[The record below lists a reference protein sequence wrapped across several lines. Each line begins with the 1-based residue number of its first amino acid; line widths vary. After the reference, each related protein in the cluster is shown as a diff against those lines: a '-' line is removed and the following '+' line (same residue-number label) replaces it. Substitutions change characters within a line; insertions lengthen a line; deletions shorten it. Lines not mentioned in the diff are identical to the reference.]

1 MAPKTFEN
9 LFLSI
14 GAMKAGT
21 TWLYAVLER
30 HPELHFTPEK
40 EIHYFY
46 HRFVQEGILSE
57 QNRLKRA
64 HDRYLFRFDPN
75 TANIDRIR
83 HNLHWVADY
92 LSRPVDDFWFRNLF
106 KLQGKQR
113 FACEFSNLTAHLPA
127 EAWPHIESVT
137 GNLRV
142 LYTMR
147 NPLKRLW
154 SHVKFQLQMDGKTEH
169 LATWTAEQF
178 ESFARQ
184 DHLWKNGEYGK
195 VLRDLKA
202 GLKSDNLKV
211 MFYEDIHAD
220 QIASLRSIEA
230 FLGIEPY
237 TYPEHLLT
245 RRFTESVKH
254 PMPDFFPK
262 LFESDFLRIRKEVE
276 AEGFTVPGSWH

>member
-46 HRFVQEGILSE
+46 HRFGQDGILSE

-106 KLQGKQR
+106 KMQGKQR

-137 GNLRV
+137 GTLRV

-154 SHVKFQLQMDGKTEH
+154 SHVKFQLQMDGKIEH
-169 LATWTAEQF
+169 LATWTPKQF
-178 ESFARQ
+178 DSFARQ

-211 MFYEDIHAD
+211 LFYEDIHAD

-230 FLGIEPY
+230 FLGVEPY
-237 TYPEHLLT
+237 AYPTHLLT

-262 LFESDFLRIRKEVE
+262 LFEPDFLRIRQEVE
-276 AEGFTVPGSWH
+276 AEGFTLPESWR